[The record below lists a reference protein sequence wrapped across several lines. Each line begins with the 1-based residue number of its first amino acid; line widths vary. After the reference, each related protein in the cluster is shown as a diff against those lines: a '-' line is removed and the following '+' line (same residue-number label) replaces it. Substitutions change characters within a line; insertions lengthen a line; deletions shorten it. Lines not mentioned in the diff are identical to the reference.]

1 MITLTLDWHEVL
13 WWLQGA
19 MSGSHLRW
27 GAYEDMVNRVWP
39 QCSEQERRN
48 IFWIMRR
55 DLGYWW
61 RPEGYNGYDRT
72 MKGEGPWKADDEGF
86 AIDRNDP
93 DAKPRQVI
101 TDLTSWRYFR
111 QVLARFDPDRQV
123 AVTLQTRS
131 QTEARTVYDDTRQR
145 GILIPRDEDYGE
157 GHRRGRLTVT
167 VRTYEWQGDYRID
180 WNKRCD
186 PDRIVKTERIDIP
199 DTGET

>member
-111 QVLARFDPDRQV
+111 HVLARFDPDRQM